1 MAMVW
6 NAMLGKWMEE
16 DGNPSTTTQAPG
28 SNIGPGANSLGPQ
41 PMPQS
46 STQTTQSYA
55 NRSQEINAKNP
66 NADPDKPY
74 VQAGDTGGYLA
85 GKGITIGEGRSIT
98 PQEAEAQKAAARAAG
113 LSEAE
118 IQDFLARNPGD
129 TNRIQEAFANGG
141 DGGSGGGSSV
151 SQQWNS
157 AGPSNANAD
166 AFYQQLLARSQ
177 QGLNVSRTD
186 PAIRS
191 QADAFSAQGERAR
204 REYLNDLAESTG
216 PLANIRGEERLSA
229 QRLGQASGAFE
240 AQLMGQEVA
249 ARRDEIAQALQLMA
263 GRLTAEQSMALE
275 RELAMLDAM
284 LRREGFGLQREG
296 MLLQDDQFRRRLGF
310 DEWDRGNYWD
320 YQWTMGV

>member
-1 MAMVW
+1 MATVW

-16 DGNPSTTTQAPG
+16 DGNPSTTTQKPG
-28 SNIGPGANSLGPQ
+28 TNIGPGATSYGPQ
-41 PMPQS
+41 AMPQAPQA
-46 STQTTQSYA
+46 QTVSYA

-66 NADPDKPY
+66 TGDPSLPY

-85 GKGITIGEGRSIT
+85 GKGITIWEGRSIT

-129 TNRIQEAFANGG
+129 TNRTQEAFANGG
-141 DGGSGGGSSV
+141 DNSGGGSSV

-157 AGPSNANAD
+157 TQSQTPSAAD
-166 AFYQQLLARSQ
+166 AFYQQLLQRSQ

-191 QADAFSAQGERAR
+191 QADAFSAQGSRAR

-216 PLANIRGEERLSA
+216 PLANIGGEERLSA

-263 GRLTAEQSMALE
+263 GRLTTEQTLALQ
-275 RELAMLDAM
+275 RELAMLDAQ
-284 LRREGFGLQREG
+284 LRREGFGVQRDSMSLQN
-296 MLLQDDQFRRRLGF
+296 DQFLRELALR
-310 DEWDRGNYWD
+310 EWDTANKWD
-320 YQWTMGV
+320 FNWAGV